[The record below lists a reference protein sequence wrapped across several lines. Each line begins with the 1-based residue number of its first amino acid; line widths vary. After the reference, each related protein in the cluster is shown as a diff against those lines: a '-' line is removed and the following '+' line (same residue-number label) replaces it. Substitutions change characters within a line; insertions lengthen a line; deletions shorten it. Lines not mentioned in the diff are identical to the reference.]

1 MPHRPGM
8 RPLEEQVREA
18 LDAGIT
24 MLQLREKYLSEEDF
38 LREALSIRKL
48 TERYH
53 VPLIINDSLYVAIN
67 SGADGIHIGQ
77 SDLPAREVRAKLG
90 PDKILGVTAKTV
102 AQALEAEKAGAD
114 YLGSGAVFP
123 SPTKTDAIPMSRET
137 LTAIC
142 QSVSIPVVAIGG
154 INASN
159 LSTLAGT
166 GIAGAAIISGI
177 FGQPDI
183 GAAVRELRECIH
195 KNHRVIPTVLTIA
208 GSDSGGGAGIQ
219 ADLKTITSL
228 GLYGTSIITEK
239 GSSLEEYRKNPDK
252 EIFAFLNI
260 TDDLLQNPTAATLY
274 SQKQIPMGLKN
285 TIDKTLSEYLK
296 DEKLASY
303 NIDNLKQIIEDS
315 KINFNIK
322 TIKWDEDGSEKSTS
336 AEVASI
342 LGMILTFIIYMFII
356 MYGGMVMQG
365 VMEEKTNR
373 IIEVM
378 ISSVKPFD
386 LMMGKIIGIGF
397 VGLTQVFLWGIL
409 TTVLVSGS
417 LFFFGGNTSPE
428 DMMTAQ
434 MTAQGINDV
443 AAGSSDISI
452 QVQEIINSIN
462 FGMIG
467 TCFVLYFIGGYL
479 LYAALFAA
487 IGSALEQQEDTQQ
500 FMTPIMLLMAFSLYA
515 GIYSMNNPDG
525 PLAFWCSMI
534 PFTSPIVMMVRL
546 PFDIP
551 VWELALSF
559 ALLFATAILIIW
571 FSAKIYRVGIL
582 MYGKKPSIKEMIK
595 WVKYK

>member
-1 MPHRPGM
+1 MVWN
-8 RPLEEQVREA
+8 L
-18 LDAGIT
+18 
-24 MLQLREKYLSEEDF
+24 F
-38 LREALSIRKL
+38 
-48 TERYH
+48 
-53 VPLIINDSLYVAIN
+53 
-67 SGADGIHIGQ
+67 
-77 SDLPAREVRAKLG
+77 
-90 PDKILGVTAKTV
+90 
-102 AQALEAEKAGAD
+102 
-114 YLGSGAVFP
+114 
-123 SPTKTDAIPMSRET
+123 MSF
-137 LTAIC
+137 
-142 QSVSIPVVAIGG
+142 S
-154 INASN
+154 
-159 LSTLAGT
+159 
-166 GIAGAAIISGI
+166 
-177 FGQPDI
+177 
-183 GAAVRELRECIH
+183 
-195 KNHRVIPTVLTIA
+195 
-208 GSDSGGGAGIQ
+208 
-219 ADLKTITSL
+219 
-228 GLYGTSIITEK
+228 
-239 GSSLEEYRKNPDK
+239 
-252 EIFAFLNI
+252 LNI
-260 TDDLLQNPTAATLY
+260 R
-274 SQKQIPMGLKN
+274 M
-285 TIDKTLSEYLK
+285 
-296 DEKLASY
+296 
-303 NIDNLKQIIEDS
+303 S

-467 TCFVLYFIGGYL
+467 ICFVLYFIGGYL

-559 ALLFATAILIIW
+559 ALLFATAKLIIW